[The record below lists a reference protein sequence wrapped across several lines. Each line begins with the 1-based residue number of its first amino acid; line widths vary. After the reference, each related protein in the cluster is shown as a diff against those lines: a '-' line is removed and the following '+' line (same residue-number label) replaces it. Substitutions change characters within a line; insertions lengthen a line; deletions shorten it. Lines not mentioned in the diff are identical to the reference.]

1 MDVVFGDEDE
11 EVIFE
16 GMDFIPCGECDD
28 IEHL

>member
-16 GMDFIPCGECDD
+16 GMGFFACGECDD
-28 IEHL
+28 VERR